1 MLRFRSFQF
10 LLKCAGQPFYLNLII
25 EGRLQHTCGW
35 RHALGHQLARH
46 ASGIVAKVLHVTSE
60 AQRTRDV
67 RRGRQAR
74 QGSKHARAS
83 SGDKIVPTS
92 KRALAA
98 RQRSHQ
104 RIHVLRVGAATNII
118 NKEPIPPPR
127 R

>member
-10 LLKCAGQPFYLNLII
+10 LLKSIRNRITGVP
-25 EGRLQHTCGW
+25 
-35 RHALGHQLARH
+35 ALGHQLARH

-67 RRGRQAR
+67 RRG
-74 QGSKHARAS
+74 KYL
-83 SGDKIVPTS
+83 VPTS